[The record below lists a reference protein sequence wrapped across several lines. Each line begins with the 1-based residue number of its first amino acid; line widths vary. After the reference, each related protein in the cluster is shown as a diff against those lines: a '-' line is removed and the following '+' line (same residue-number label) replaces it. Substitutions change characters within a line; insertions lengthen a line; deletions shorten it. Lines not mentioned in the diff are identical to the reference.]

1 MLFQFQNFLNL
12 AILVREKM
20 GKDGANSRKNVNN
33 KKTCQ
38 KIGIEILNFF
48 LLFLT
53 SKSLKL
59 ILVIT
64 TLNTQ
69 KIPKS
74 NILENK

>member
-1 MLFQFQNFLNL
+1 MLFQFQNSLNL

-48 LLFLT
+48 LLFLM

>member
-1 MLFQFQNFLNL
+1 L

-20 GKDGANSRKNVNN
+20 GKNGANSRKNVNN